1 MITVV
6 DRREVKGPLPPRI
19 LAQSW
24 YRSLM
29 RSVPLCVSGAQ
40 PIPIAIVYVDPP
52 AMRTLNRDYRG
63 IARVTDVLSY
73 GYTDSEGKRTEGEI
87 VICSAQ
93 ALRQRHRFRTTVLQE
108 FCRLFFHGLLHIY
121 EYDHSRPAARRAMR
135 KAERCLMKISKPY
148 LT

>member
-1 MITVV
+1 MIAVL
-6 DRREVKGPLPPRI
+6 DRREMKDPLPPKI

-29 RSVPLCVSGAQ
+29 RSVPHCVSD
-40 PIPIAIVYVDPP
+40 PVTIPIAIVHVDPSE
-52 AMRTLNRDYRG
+52 MRELNKRHRS

-73 GYTDSEGKRTEGEI
+73 GYSDSEGILMEGEI
-87 VICSAQ
+87 IICPAQ
-93 ALRQRHRFRTTVLQE
+93 ALSQRRRFRTTIPRE

-121 EYDHSRPAARRAMR
+121 GYDHSRPSDRRVMR
-135 KAERCLMKISKPY
+135 KKEQCLMKISKPY